1 MPGEEQKPGVTTEKI
16 EGIPLYLIPK
26 AIADQIKKKGEAVF
40 QIIVERK
47 FHHRYTVKVET
58 FDEHAQRVNQENLPP
73 KKATGMADLAI
84 FSLQTRAGNRVVTC
98 GWSAP

>member
-1 MPGEEQKPGVTTEKI
+1 MPTEEKKPESTTEKI

-40 QIIVERK
+40 QILVERK

-58 FDEHAQRVNQENLPP
+58 FDEHAERVKQE
-73 KKATGMADLAI
+73 D
-84 FSLQTRAGNRVVTC
+84 
-98 GWSAP
+98 SAPEEGDGHG

>member
-1 MPGEEQKPGVTTEKI
+1 MPDEAKKQAVTTEKI

-58 FDEHAQRVNQENLPP
+58 FDEHEQRVNQEDP
-73 KKATGMADLAI
+73 
-84 FSLQTRAGNRVVTC
+84 
-98 GWSAP
+98 APEEGDGHG

>member
-26 AIADQIKKKGEAVF
+26 AIADLIKKKGESGF
-40 QIIVERK
+40 HIFVERK

-58 FDEHAQRVNQENLPP
+58 FGEHAERLKQEE
-73 KKATGMADLAI
+73 
-84 FSLQTRAGNRVVTC
+84 
-98 GWSAP
+98 SAPEEGDGHG

>member
-1 MPGEEQKPGVTTEKI
+1 MPDEKKKPEVSTEKI

-40 QIIVERK
+40 QILVERK

-58 FDEHAQRVNQENLPP
+58 FDEHAERVKQEEPAR
-73 KKATGMADLAI
+73 KEGE
-84 FSLQTRAGNRVVTC
+84 GH
-98 GWSAP
+98 G

>member
-1 MPGEEQKPGVTTEKI
+1 MPDEEKKPDVSVEKI

-26 AIADQIKKKGEAVF
+26 AIADLIKKKGKSVF

-58 FDEHAQRVNQENLPP
+58 LTEHMQRVNQEEP
-73 KKATGMADLAI
+73 AREEGD
-84 FSLQTRAGNRVVTC
+84 GH
-98 GWSAP
+98 G

>member
-1 MPGEEQKPGVTTEKI
+1 MPGDEQKPGVTTEKV

-26 AIADQIKKKGEAVF
+26 AIADQIRKKGKSVF

-58 FDEHAQRVNQENLPP
+58 FDEHTQTVNKEDPAR
-73 KKATGMADLAI
+73 KEGDG
-84 FSLQTRAGNRVVTC
+84 RG
-98 GWSAP
+98 

>member
-1 MPGEEQKPGVTTEKI
+1 MPGEEQKPGVTTEKV

-58 FDEHAQRVNQENLPP
+58 FDEHAQRVNQEEPAP
-73 KKATGMADLAI
+73 KEGD
-84 FSLQTRAGNRVVTC
+84 GH
-98 GWSAP
+98 G

>member
-1 MPGEEQKPGVTTEKI
+1 MSDDERPAVTTEKV

-58 FDEHAQRVNQENLPP
+58 FDEHADRVKQESP
-73 KKATGMADLAI
+73 
-84 FSLQTRAGNRVVTC
+84 
-98 GWSAP
+98 APEEGDGHG

>member
-1 MPGEEQKPGVTTEKI
+1 MPTEEKKPESTTEKI

-26 AIADQIKKKGEAVF
+26 AIADQIQKNGEAVF

-58 FDEHAQRVNQENLPP
+58 FDEHAQRVNKEEP
-73 KKATGMADLAI
+73 
-84 FSLQTRAGNRVVTC
+84 
-98 GWSAP
+98 APEEGDGHG